1 MNQEGAEDM
10 NNKQET
16 TARQAPYEKGTLLKK
31 NRTPDSG
38 LYLVTGR
45 GIAMVK
51 HGPFGSVIRQE
62 AYSFSARCYV
72 HIYISG
78 YTPVDGSG
86 PVWEV
91 RT

>member
-1 MNQEGAEDM
+1 M
-10 NNKQET
+10 NNKQAT
-16 TARQAPYEKGTLLKK
+16 RQMPYEKGTLLKSI
-31 NRTPDSG
+31 TPAYDSG

-45 GIAMVK
+45 GIARVK

-62 AYSFSARCYV
+62 VYSFSARRNV
-72 HIYISG
+72 VIYIDNVR
-78 YTPVDGSG
+78 PVDGSG